1 MDNATNNDTLV
12 EEIERLCMLDGIHFS
27 ATQARLR
34 CMPHT
39 IHLSAIKAAI
49 GAITRSEADKASS
62 RTVNYQDSVT
72 SPLDPKPNTS
82 RNKKTPGS
90 AAQAVEDDGDSEEE
104 EEEGHDEQVSEQDVS
119 TAVGKVRHTSL
130 SLTVS

>member
-1 MDNATNNDTLV
+1 ENMAHAVWETLGTYGLKGRISAFVMDNATNNDTLV
-12 EEIERLCMLDGIHFS
+12 EEIERLCMLDGIRFS

-39 IHLSAIKAAI
+39 IHLSAIKAGTASSYKLRRLIILQLLEAI

-72 SPLDPKPNTS
+72 SPL
-82 RNKKTPGS
+82 
-90 AAQAVEDDGDSEEE
+90 
-104 EEEGHDEQVSEQDVS
+104 
-119 TAVGKVRHTSL
+119 
-130 SLTVS
+130 